1 VRGYPGPVR
10 AEKPERPSGDVKGTR
25 RRQIYAEQRRVVP
38 ARHKDRREGP
48 RRMPSRPVPS
58 RQQARPKFEDAPAS
72 VAAGRVAGT
81 LARHFA

>member
-1 VRGYPGPVR
+1 MQN
-10 AEKPERPSGDVKGTR
+10 SGGSFLLAIKID
-25 RRQIYAEQRRVVP
+25 
-38 ARHKDRREGP
+38 EGP

-81 LARHFA
+81 LARHFASLRVLPTDCGA